1 MRRPYRKPLV
11 VMAPKKLLKFRAAS
25 SELDEFKTGLRF
37 KRVLEDTNDNLVA
50 DEDVRKVVYCSGQV
64 YYDLDAARKKRGI
77 DDIAIIR
84 IEQIAPFPFR
94 STRTDHPA
102 TAVGPRSQRPDS
114 RPRVPGTIGAGR
126 AFREPGARSALCNGP

>member
-1 MRRPYRKPLV
+1 
-11 VMAPKKLLKFRAAS
+11 MAPKKLLKFRAAS

-94 STRTDHPA
+94 SIRHASDKYVNARQFWAQEEPKN
-102 TAVGPRSQRPDS
+102 
-114 RPRVPGTIGAGR
+114 AG
-126 AFREPGARSALCNGP
+126 SW